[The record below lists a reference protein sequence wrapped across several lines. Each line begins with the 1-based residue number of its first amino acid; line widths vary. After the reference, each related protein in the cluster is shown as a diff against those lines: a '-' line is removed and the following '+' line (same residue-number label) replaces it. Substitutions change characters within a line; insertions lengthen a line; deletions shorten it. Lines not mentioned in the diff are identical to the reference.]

1 MAGCPCRE
9 RLTAGITAR
18 PWVGALL
25 AQPVFARL
33 ATANPIS
40 LQPHV
45 VPVWFEWDGEAI
57 WISSFDTTR
66 KMRDLARNPRVSIVI
81 DAMDDAEH
89 NRGVVFEG
97 KAEVISDPAVVV
109 ARATSIY
116 IRYQGEAGARKPEPA
131 SWSVD
136 PEKSG
141 DSAGNGTHQRLGR

>member
-1 MAGCPCRE
+1 MK
-9 RLTAGITAR
+9 LTTVEMSVR

-25 AQPVFARL
+25 AQPVLARL
-33 ATANPIS
+33 ATANPIN

-81 DAMDDAEH
+81 DAVDDAEH
-89 NRGVVFEG
+89 NLGVVFEG

-116 IRYQGEAGARKPEPA
+116 IRYLGEAGARKPEPA
-131 SWSVD
+131 SWIVD
-136 PEKSG
+136 PE
-141 DSAGNGTHQRLGR
+141 NRVIRLAPERINVWGEE